1 MYQYIY
7 DNFLSAKKYDKT
19 LARIEAKLID
29 LGIKGKTHK
38 LTVLKN
44 FESYLKEIADK
55 NLDSLVVVGDD
66 TTIIKVLNIIVEKEI
81 VLGIIPIGE
90 KNMVADFFGI
100 PKNIDACDILAARK
114 IEEVDL
120 GKVGG
125 QFFLSSVE
133 AYGEGVSILCNN
145 QYEIKTLANTE
156 KIGFYNLCFKGESDR
171 IFNPQDGQLEII
183 SNHKESK
190 GLFKKT
196 KQNLIKTVLKV
207 KKAKILSS
215 EKSNS
220 VLVDG
225 QKIIKTPVE
234 VEVADKKLKVI
245 VGKRRKF

>member
-1 MYQYIY
+1 MYQYLY

-19 LARIEAKLID
+19 LAKIESKLID
-29 LGIKGKTHK
+29 LGIKGQIHK

-44 FESYLKEIADK
+44 FESYLKEITDK

-66 TTIIKVLNIIVEKEI
+66 STIIKVLNIIVEKEI
-81 VLGIIPIGE
+81 VLGIIPIGK
-90 KNMVADFFGI
+90 KNMIADFFGI
-100 PKNIDACDILAARK
+100 PKNIDACDTLAARK
-114 IEEVDL
+114 IEEIDL
-120 GKVGG
+120 GKIGG

-133 AYGEGVSILCNN
+133 AFGEGVSILCNN
-145 QYEIKTLANTE
+145 QYEIKTLSETE
-156 KIGFYNLCFKGESDR
+156 KIGFYNLCFKDECSKK
-171 IFNPQDGQLEII
+171 FNPQDGQLEII
-183 SNHKESK
+183 SNHKETKSI
-190 GLFKKT
+190 FKKQ
-196 KQNLIKTVLKV
+196 KNDLVKTILKV

-245 VGKRRKF
+245 VGKRRNF